1 MFFDWLTIEQDFGYQ
16 LPILGEVAYQR
27 IQLETGEAG
36 SLNQP
41 VFQHKGSFCDQVSI
55 SIKGSILK
63 MSGNP
68 SRWNRL
74 DNLFG
79 HTSVDACVQ
88 VYNRIL
94 NDLGLPEFTKCTKL
108 WQRQA
113 SETEKAGT
121 VTDGACIREIHITSN
136 RTVGA
141 DNVDDYISGLSTL
154 RYRNS
159 EPRLHSNGKSVD
171 WLSKK

>member
-94 NDLGLPEFTKCTKL
+94 
-108 WQRQA
+108 
-113 SETEKAGT
+113 
-121 VTDGACIREIHITSN
+121 
-136 RTVGA
+136 
-141 DNVDDYISGLSTL
+141 
-154 RYRNS
+154 
-159 EPRLHSNGKSVD
+159 
-171 WLSKK
+171 

>member
-94 NDLGLPEFTKCTKL
+94 NDLGLP
-108 WQRQA
+108 
-113 SETEKAGT
+113 
-121 VTDGACIREIHITSN
+121 
-136 RTVGA
+136 
-141 DNVDDYISGLSTL
+141 
-154 RYRNS
+154 
-159 EPRLHSNGKSVD
+159 
-171 WLSKK
+171 